1 MVDVI
6 CRLLGAIGVAL
17 MVFMFPVAALLPVMY
32 GIYFFVVRRKDGWR
46 KYPFAWLDLLTPVIA
61 SIVWV
66 VMVSTITTHKSLSNL
81 LVEPFEAGAA
91 YCLLWAMRLWRFSR
105 ISNDKRKV
113 ALKMLWI
120 ICAVIATVALLT
132 PCLPE

>member
-6 CRLLGAIGVAL
+6 CRLLGPIGVAL

-32 GIYFFVVRRKDGWR
+32 GIYFFVVRRKNGWR
-46 KYPFAWLDLLTPVIA
+46 KNPFVWLDLLTPVIA

-66 VMVSTITTHKSLSNL
+66 VMVSTITTHKSLSNFL
-81 LVEPFEAGAA
+81 EPFVAGVA
-91 YCLLWAMRLWRFSR
+91 YSLLWAMRFWRFSR

-113 ALKMLWI
+113 ALNMLWI

>member
-6 CRLLGAIGVAL
+6 CRLLGPIGVAL

-32 GIYFFVVRRKDGWR
+32 GIYFFVVRKKDGWR
-46 KYPFAWLDLLTPVIA
+46 KNPFVWLDLLTPVIA

-66 VMVSTITTHKSLSNL
+66 VMVSTITTHKSLSNFL
-81 LVEPFEAGAA
+81 EPFVAGVA
-91 YCLLWAMRLWRFSR
+91 YSLLWAMRLWLFSR

-113 ALKMLWI
+113 ALNMLWI
-120 ICAVIATVALLT
+120 ICAVITTVALLT

>member
-6 CRLLGAIGVAL
+6 CRLLGPIGVAL

-46 KYPFAWLDLLTPVIA
+46 KNPFVWLDLLTPVIA

-66 VMVSTITTHKSLSNL
+66 VMVSTITTHKSLSNFL
-81 LVEPFEAGAA
+81 EPFVAGVA
-91 YCLLWAMRLWRFSR
+91 YSLLWAMRLWRFSR

-120 ICAVIATVALLT
+120 ICAVIVTVALLT

>member
-6 CRLLGAIGVAL
+6 YRLLGPIGVAL

-46 KYPFAWLDLLTPVIA
+46 KNPFVWLDLLTPVIA

-66 VMVSTITTHKSLSNL
+66 VMVSTITTHKSLSNFL
-81 LVEPFEAGAA
+81 EPFVVGVA
-91 YCLLWAMRLWRFSR
+91 YSLLWAMRLWRFSR

>member
-6 CRLLGAIGVAL
+6 CRLLGPIGVAL

-32 GIYFFVVRRKDGWR
+32 GIYFFVVRRKNGWR
-46 KYPFAWLDLLTPVIA
+46 KNPFVWLDLLTPVIA

-66 VMVSTITTHKSLSNL
+66 VMVSTITTHKSLSNFL
-81 LVEPFEAGAA
+81 EPFVAGVA
-91 YCLLWAMRLWRFSR
+91 YSLLWAMRLWRFSR

-113 ALKMLWI
+113 ALNMLWI

>member
-6 CRLLGAIGVAL
+6 CRLLGPIGVAL

-32 GIYFFVVRRKDGWR
+32 GIYFFVVRRKNGWR
-46 KYPFAWLDLLTPVIA
+46 KNPFVWLDLLTPVIA

-66 VMVSTITTHKSLSNL
+66 VMVSTITTHKSLSNFL
-81 LVEPFEAGAA
+81 EPFVAGVA
-91 YCLLWAMRLWRFSR
+91 YSLLWAMRFLRFSR

-120 ICAVIATVALLT
+120 ICAVIAIVALLT

>member
-6 CRLLGAIGVAL
+6 CRLLGPIGVAL

-46 KYPFAWLDLLTPVIA
+46 KNPFVWLDLLTPVIA

-66 VMVSTITTHKSLSNL
+66 VMVSTITTHKSLSNFL
-81 LVEPFEAGAA
+81 EPFVSGVA
-91 YCLLWAMRLWRFSR
+91 YSLLWAMRLWRFSR

-113 ALKMLWI
+113 ALNMLWI

>member
-6 CRLLGAIGVAL
+6 CRLPGPIGVAL

-46 KYPFAWLDLLTPVIA
+46 KNPFVWLDLLPPVIA

-66 VMVSTITTHKSLSNL
+66 VMVSTITTHKSLSNFL
-81 LVEPFEAGAA
+81 EPFVAGVA
-91 YCLLWAMRLWRFSR
+91 YSLLWAMRLWRFSR

>member
-6 CRLLGAIGVAL
+6 CRLLGPIGVAL

-32 GIYFFVVRRKDGWR
+32 GIYFFVVRRKNGWR
-46 KYPFAWLDLLTPVIA
+46 KNPFVWLDLLTPVIA

-66 VMVSTITTHKSLSNL
+66 VMVSTITTHKSLSNFL
-81 LVEPFEAGAA
+81 EPFVAGVA
-91 YCLLWAMRLWRFSR
+91 YSLLWAMRLWRFSR

-120 ICAVIATVALLT
+120 ICAVIAIVALLT

>member
-6 CRLLGAIGVAL
+6 CRLLGPIGVAL

-46 KYPFAWLDLLTPVIA
+46 KNPFVWLDLLTPVIA

-66 VMVSTITTHKSLSNL
+66 VMVSTITTHKSLSNFL
-81 LVEPFEAGAA
+81 EPFVAGVA
-91 YCLLWAMRLWRFSR
+91 YSLLWAMRLWWFSR

-113 ALKMLWI
+113 ALNMLWI

>member
-6 CRLLGAIGVAL
+6 CRLLGPIGVAL

-46 KYPFAWLDLLTPVIA
+46 KNPFVWLDLLTPVIA

-66 VMVSTITTHKSLSNL
+66 VMVSTITTHKSLSNFL
-81 LVEPFEAGAA
+81 EPFVAGVA
-91 YCLLWAMRLWRFSR
+91 YSLLWAMRLWRFSR

-113 ALKMLWI
+113 ALNMLWI

>member
-6 CRLLGAIGVAL
+6 CRLLGPIGVAL

-32 GIYFFVVRRKDGWR
+32 GIYFFVVRRKNGWR
-46 KYPFAWLDLLTPVIA
+46 KNPFVWLDLLTPVIA

-66 VMVSTITTHKSLSNL
+66 VMVSTITTHKSLSNFL
-81 LVEPFEAGAA
+81 EPFVAGVA
-91 YCLLWAMRLWRFSR
+91 YSLLWAMRLWRFSR

-113 ALKMLWI
+113 ALNMLWI
-120 ICAVIATVALLT
+120 ICAVIAIVALLT

>member
-6 CRLLGAIGVAL
+6 CRLLGPIGVAL

-46 KYPFAWLDLLTPVIA
+46 KNPFVWLDLLTPVIA

-66 VMVSTITTHKSLSNL
+66 VMVSTITTHKSLSNFFRAVCGWRCVQSAVGYAVL
-81 LVEPFEAGAA
+81 AVLAHFQRQAKSSIEYALDNMCSNR
-91 YCLLWAMRLWRFSR
+91 YCSAFDAMP
-105 ISNDKRKV
+105 
-113 ALKMLWI
+113 A
-120 ICAVIATVALLT
+120 
-132 PCLPE
+132 